1 MSFHFETK
9 TIQLQEGRR
18 IYFSSDQH
26 FGVPSVADSR
36 KREQHVISWL
46 NTIEKDAQVI
56 FLVGDIFDFWF
67 EYKQVVPKGFVR
79 ILGKLAELADRGIE
93 LILFTGNHDMWMFG
107 YLTEELGAQLYRN
120 PVHFEIQSSNGQTSS
135 FLVGHGDGLGPGDG
149 TYKMLKK
156 IFSNRFFQGLFRF
169 VHPDIGMWIGLE
181 WSRRSRAKNAKKGE
195 EYFKGEEQE
204 WLFVYCQAVERVQH
218 YDYYVFGHR
227 HLPLDLKVSNNS
239 RYINLGEWVY
249 QHTYGIFDGDCM
261 QLKRYQDDHF
271 KPSNLI

>member
-1 MSFHFETK
+1 MSFHFETR
-9 TIQLQEGRR
+9 TIQLQEGRC

-26 FGVPSVADSR
+26 FGVPSVEDSR
-36 KREQHVISWL
+36 KREQYVISWL
-46 NTIEKDAQVI
+46 NAIEKDAQVI

-79 ILGKLAELADRGIE
+79 ILGKLAELADKGIE

-120 PVHFEIQSSNGQTSS
+120 PVRFNIQQKNGQTTS
-135 FLVGHGDGLGPGDG
+135 FLVGHGDGLGPGDE

-156 IFSNRFFQGLFRF
+156 IFSNRFFQALFRI

-195 EYFKGEEQE
+195 EYFKGEAYE
-204 WLFVYCQAVERVQH
+204 WLFVYCQSVENVQH
-218 YDYYVFGHR
+218 HDYYIFGHR
-227 HLPLDLKVSNNS
+227 HLPLDLKVSPNS

-249 QHTYGIFDGDCM
+249 QHTYGVYDGNNM
-261 QLKRYQDDHF
+261 ALKRYQDDQF
-271 KPSNLI
+271 KPSNMN